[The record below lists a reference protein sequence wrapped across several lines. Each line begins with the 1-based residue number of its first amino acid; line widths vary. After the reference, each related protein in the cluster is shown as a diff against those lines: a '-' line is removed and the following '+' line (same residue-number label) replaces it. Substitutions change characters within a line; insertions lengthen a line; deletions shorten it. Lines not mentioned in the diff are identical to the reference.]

1 MAKLKKKNKK
11 KRITVKYVDIGEGT
25 LAHNELELDVLICLL
40 GFIFFQKPKD

>member
-1 MAKLKKKNKK
+1 MAKLKKKKK

-25 LAHNELELDVLICLL
+25 LAHNELELDVLIYLL